1 MIIGRFIQYRQAGAQ
16 RLQMRHASLMKG
28 GGA

>member
-1 MIIGRFIQYRQAGAQ
+1 MMQRFHHNRQADAK

-28 GGA
+28 GRS